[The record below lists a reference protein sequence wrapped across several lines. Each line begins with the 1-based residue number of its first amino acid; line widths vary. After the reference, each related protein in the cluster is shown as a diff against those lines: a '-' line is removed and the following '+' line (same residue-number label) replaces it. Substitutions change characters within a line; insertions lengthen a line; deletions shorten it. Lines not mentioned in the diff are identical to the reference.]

1 MKVSDA
7 TANDLRCQMLL
18 VDLRRIMDEM
28 KGAAFGAICLPG
40 SETPLVSAGIVA
52 DWRKRIKEGITE
64 YERAT
69 GTGSGN
75 GR

>member
-7 TANDLRCQMLL
+7 TVNDLRCQMLIC
-18 VDLRRIMDEM
+18 DLRRITDEM

-40 SETPLVSAGIVA
+40 SDAPLVSAGIVA
-52 DWRKRIKEGITE
+52 DWRKRIKEGIAE

-75 GR
+75 SR